1 MDKQKVALMIA
12 NSDTA
17 MNGFL
22 ALQECFESRGDIK
35 SVIVYHYRVHV
46 KNSVK
51 RCEVPREKIRV
62 LRFYHKTSSAVKAP
76 TKEYH
81 YKKDILPVTLIKAV
95 INVIRMVGGNVI
107 GLLKAH
113 EIIKNE
119 NPSIILM
126 YADNKAEL
134 EKYFIFW
141 AKKKNIK
148 TVVAPICFSSIQG
161 ILDNPSNG
169 FRIGVNDALPI
180 SAKII
185 RRWKP
190 KEERIVGQERIFLGQ
205 PFATIIDHVM
215 GVSAPDPWVLGSY
228 ADYVCTAYQEQYE
241 EILGE
246 LGETA
251 KGKLFLTDSVEE
263 SFIVQGYNNRGAVR
277 KFLSEKYG
285 VNSDHIVIVSFSER
299 SLHDSKEND
308 LYDKNII
315 VQSMLK
321 YYKDVLVSLHPRSN
335 VEENLFLEK
344 HEGCHILQE
353 PLRKVVAAA
362 DVIVYG
368 DISSVG
374 RWANM
379 LGIRKT
385 TWPSYSM
392 WEKWTEPMV
401 QDFQDRVKA
410 LSEDEKAG
418 GDTDGLKTN
427 RSFIDFVSDLIQG

>member
-1 MDKQKVALMIA
+1 MDKQEVALMIA

-22 ALQECFESRGDIK
+22 ALQECFENRGDIK

-46 KNSVK
+46 KSSVK

-76 TKEYH
+76 AKEYH

-95 INVIRMVGGNVI
+95 FNVVRMVGENII

-126 YADNKAEL
+126 YADNKAEF

-169 FRIGVNDALPI
+169 FRIGINAALPI

-185 RRWKP
+185 KRWKP
-190 KEERIVGQERIFLGQ
+190 KEERIVGQERIFFGQ
-205 PFATIIDHVM
+205 PFATIIDHLM

-228 ADYVCTAYQEQYE
+228 ADYVCTSYQEQYE
-241 EILGE
+241 EISGE

-277 KFLSEKYG
+277 QFLSEKYG
-285 VNSDHIVIVSFSER
+285 VNPDHIVIVSFSER

-308 LYDKNII
+308 LYDKDII

-344 HEGCHILQE
+344 HVGCHILQE

-362 DVIVYG
+362 DVVVYG

-374 RWANM
+374 RWVNM
-379 LGIRKT
+379 LGIRKA
-385 TWPSYSM
+385 TWQSYSM

-401 QDFQDRVKA
+401 QDFQGKIKA

-418 GDTDGLKTN
+418 EYTAELKTN
-427 RSFIDFVSDLIQG
+427 MSFVDFVSNLIQG